1 MRPTLTLRIFLF
13 WLARQSRRRG
23 IAPRTIVLDEIP
35 PIPAP
40 QPSVDVLRQIRRVT
54 GRPSFPVRLSSLRIR
69 RWREIR
75 VPGGE
80 GERTA
85 RLYRPRGKVRG
96 VVLFL
101 HGGGF
106 VHCDLVSHH
115 GICCRLAASSGAMV
129 LSLDYRLA
137 PEHRFPAALD
147 DAKAALDWIFRTVP
161 ADLPVAVAGDSA
173 GGNLS
178 AALTQWVRG
187 RGSRP
192 LSAQLLYYPALSGP
206 FVPPSRQTY
215 ANGYMLS
222 AELLYWYCGQTLARP
237 EQLFDPAFSPL
248 LADEFDRLPPA
259 MIVTA
264 GFDPLRGEGELY
276 ALRLDEAGIPVLLK
290 NFPRMIHGFL
300 NGYALFR
307 NGRQALR
314 EGGLFLREA
323 FALERNG
330 AS

>member
-13 WLARQSRRRG
+13 WLTQQSRRRG

-206 FVPPSRQTY
+206 FVPLSRQTY

-276 ALRLDEAGIPVLLK
+276 ARRLDEAGIPVLLK

-307 NGRQALR
+307 DGRQALR

>member
-13 WLARQSRRRG
+13 WLARQARKRGVVPRRV
-23 IAPRTIVLDEIP
+23 ALDEIP
-35 PIPAP
+35 PIPAVP
-40 QPSVDVLRQIRRVT
+40 PSADVLRQIRRVT
-54 GRPSFPVRLSSLRIR
+54 GRPSFPVWLSSLRIR
-69 RWREIR
+69 SWRDIR
-75 VPGGE
+75 VPGAE
-80 GERTA
+80 GPRTA

-115 GICCRLAASSGAMV
+115 GICCRLAAASGAMV

-137 PEHRFPAALD
+137 PEHRFPAGLE
-147 DAKAALDWIFRTVP
+147 DAKSALDWIFRTVP
-161 ADLPVAVAGDSA
+161 PDMPVAVAGDSA

-178 AALTQWVRG
+178 AALTQWVRSQG
-187 RGSRP
+187 MRA

-206 FVPPSRQTY
+206 FAPPSRETY
-215 ANGYMLS
+215 AEGYMLS
-222 AELLYWYCGQTLARP
+222 TELLYWYCGQTLSSP

-248 LADEFDRLPPA
+248 LVESLKDLPPA
-259 MIVTA
+259 MVVTA

-276 ALRLDEAGIPVLLK
+276 ARRLDEAGIPVRLK

-307 NGRQALR
+307 DGRRALR

-323 FALERNG
+323 FAQKKGEAR
-330 AS
+330 

>member
-1 MRPTLTLRIFLF
+1 
-13 WLARQSRRRG
+13 
-23 IAPRTIVLDEIP
+23 
-35 PIPAP
+35 
-40 QPSVDVLRQIRRVT
+40 
-54 GRPSFPVRLSSLRIR
+54 
-69 RWREIR
+69 
-75 VPGGE
+75 
-80 GERTA
+80 
-85 RLYRPRGKVRG
+85 
-96 VVLFL
+96 
-101 HGGGF
+101 
-106 VHCDLVSHH
+106 
-115 GICCRLAASSGAMV
+115 MV